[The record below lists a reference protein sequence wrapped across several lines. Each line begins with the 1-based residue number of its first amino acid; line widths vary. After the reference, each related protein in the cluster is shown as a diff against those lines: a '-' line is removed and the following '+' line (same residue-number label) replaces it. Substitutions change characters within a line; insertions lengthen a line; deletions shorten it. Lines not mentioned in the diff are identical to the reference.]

1 VSVATIVRRTGSG
14 VRDVQPPP
22 LLAVARGS
30 AVRLL
35 AVSPLRA
42 EVSLQEIRP
51 QGSAMTV
58 TWVSRRLKPPSPPR
72 HERRPR
78 RSGHDPE

>member
-42 EVSLQEIRP
+42 EVSLQRDPSAGFGDDCHLGQPAAETAIAAATRAASSSFRP
-51 QGSAMTV
+51 
-58 TWVSRRLKPPSPPR
+58 
-72 HERRPR
+72 
-78 RSGHDPE
+78 